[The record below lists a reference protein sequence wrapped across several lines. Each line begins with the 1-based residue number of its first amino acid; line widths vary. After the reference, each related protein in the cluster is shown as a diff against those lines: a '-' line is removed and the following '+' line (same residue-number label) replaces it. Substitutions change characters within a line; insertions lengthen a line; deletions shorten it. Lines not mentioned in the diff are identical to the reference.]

1 MLNLHVDRRMSK
13 QTRRSCWV
21 LPTVITVPHVA
32 TAKGQPAGSP
42 TASHSPGG
50 NGAEI
55 CWDHPE
61 FQQSL
66 GICDPLENNP
76 SMISINFLWFL
87 KKFYFP
93 SFYPI
98 VFPVYPISVPSQGP
112 QPPGSSCNPSRP
124 FHVTAFAA
132 FNVSAALGVDAAL
145 ELRRELRAEA
155 LRGSAVAEVVRGCMA
170 HAAGGWWLGGKAWVV
185 VWFCKVGY
193 IIWLVEWLWLLNYC
207 YNYIYIYLAR
217 C

>member
-1 MLNLHVDRRMSK
+1 MLNLHFDRRMSE

-42 TASHSPGG
+42 TASHSPDG

-66 GICDPLENNP
+66 GVCDLLENKP

-87 KKFYFP
+87 KKFYFTP
-93 SFYPI
+93 LF
-98 VFPVYPISVPSQGP
+98 FLFTPSQSPVRVPNP
-112 QPPGSSCNPSRP
+112 QAAPATHRARSTSPRSLRSTSAPLWASTRRWSCAASCARRRCAAARWPKSSE
-124 FHVTAFAA
+124 AA
-132 FNVSAALGVDAAL
+132 WHMP
-145 ELRRELRAEA
+145 LRWGL
-155 LRGSAVAEVVRGCMA
+155 VVGR
-170 HAAGGWWLGGKAWVV
+170 
-185 VWFCKVGY
+185 
-193 IIWLVEWLWLLNYC
+193 
-207 YNYIYIYLAR
+207 
-217 C
+217 